1 MLIDFLLQS
10 INICCKQIIKGSL
23 FMEDKKKISFR
34 QKKFTVCPVCSF
46 EFYREELFSGG
57 GRLIAAS

>member
-1 MLIDFLLQS
+1 
-10 INICCKQIIKGSL
+10 
-23 FMEDKKKISFR
+23 MEDKKKISFR